1 MPNQEDLQKELKE
14 KVKPGI
20 KPSQL
25 KRSKSTECLTI
36 PKPEMPL
43 TKSKSAEEISLSPS
57 LADQIKQLK
66 QDLVFSQ
73 NTAQNY
79 LQRLQK
85 LEPEL
90 DKQESKIKQLK
101 KDKEKLEQT
110 NTQLIDKN
118 NELRLQALKD
128 FGEVRANQQGI
139 EQAVEKL
146 VNTEQTQINYQVQ
159 NSQLLREKQDL
170 EKRLQSA
177 EQRIQKLYQLKGLP
191 NISKEKEF
199 NWVRWL
205 LWALV
210 AYGIIYSVLPKDY
223 KNE

>member
-1 MPNQEDLQKELKE
+1 MTKTKLQSELKE

-25 KRSKSTECLTI
+25 KRSKSAESI
-36 PKPEMPL
+36 PLPPTPPL
-43 TKSKSAEEISLSPS
+43 TKSKSAEHIPLQPSLSE
-57 LADQIKQLK
+57 QIKQLK

-90 DKQESKIKQLK
+90 DNLK
-101 KDKEKLEQT
+101 AELKTLKET
-110 NTQLIDKN
+110 NTNLVDKN

-128 FGEVRANQQGI
+128 FDQHRENQQGL

-159 NSQLLREKQDL
+159 NGILLREKKDL
-170 EKRLQSA
+170 EQRLQSA
-177 EQRIQKLYQLKGLP
+177 NERIQKFYQLKGLP
-191 NISKEKEF
+191 NNVQTPFI
-199 NWVRWL
+199 RH
-205 LWALV
+205 
-210 AYGIIYSVLPKDY
+210 
-223 KNE
+223 